1 MTKQLKGKK
10 PVQINA
16 EFLEAFEVCK
26 TLLTNDPILKYP
38 EFDKPFILTTDASNF
53 AIGAV
58 LSQGS
63 LNNDKP
69 TCYASRTLS
78 DAEVNY
84 STIEKEMLAIIW
96 AVKHVRPYLYGKKF
110 TIVTDH
116 KPLTWLMYF
125 KEPSSKILRWRIQLM
140 EYDFDIIYRKG
151 SQNVI
156 ADALSRIDHEVHTN
170 EVGATDIATNTITN
184 IQIPITEKPLNDF
197 NLQIVLQGGQIT
209 EQKIIIPFKNKLR
222 KYFRE
227 TTFTKENVERILK
240 ATLKPKKIYAIFTT
254 DDIFEIVQEV
264 YARNFPQDKT
274 FTLVRSL
281 ELLPE
286 EKDKAKQEEMIK

>member
-16 EFLEAFEVCK
+16 EFLEAFEICK
-26 TLLTNDPILKYP
+26 TLLTNDPILKFP
-38 EFDKPFILTTDASNF
+38 EFDKPFILKTDASNF

-69 TCYASRTLS
+69 SCYASRTVS
-78 DAEVNY
+78 DVEINY

-96 AVKHVRPYLYGKKF
+96 AVKYFRPYLYGNKF

-116 KPLTWLMYF
+116 EPLTWLMNF

-140 EYDFDIIYRKG
+140 EYDFDIIYKKG
-151 SQNVI
+151 SQNVL
-156 ADALSRIDHEVHTN
+156 ADAPYRIDHEVHTN
-170 EVGATDIATNTITN
+170 EVVATDIATNTIIN
-184 IQIPITEKPLNDF
+184 IQIPITQKPINDF
-197 NLQIVLQGGQIT
+197 NLQIVLQGGQTT
-209 EQKIIIPFKNKLR
+209 EQKIIIPFQNKLR

-240 ATLKPKKIYAIFTT
+240 ATLKPKEIYAIF
-254 DDIFEIVQEV
+254 VC
-264 YARNFPQDKT
+264 
-274 FTLVRSL
+274 
-281 ELLPE
+281 
-286 EKDKAKQEEMIK
+286 